1 MVRWIVIGSLV
12 KRAAQVLVTCLIV
25 LMLADGVVQMVE
37 FGHNWPEL
45 LSQFV
50 EELLN
55 QRYEFS
61 SRRMI
66 ELEVSDGCPSR

>member
-1 MVRWIVIGSLV
+1 MMRWIVIGSLV

-25 LMLADGVVQMVE
+25 LMLADGVVQMAE
-37 FGHNWPEL
+37 FAHNWPER

-55 QRYEFS
+55 QRYEFG

-66 ELEVSDGCPSR
+66 ELEVSDGCLSR

>member
-1 MVRWIVIGSLV
+1 MVRWILIGSLV

-37 FGHNWPEL
+37 FGHNWPER

-66 ELEVSDGCPSR
+66 ELEVSDGCFSR

>member
-1 MVRWIVIGSLV
+1 MMRWILIGSLV
-12 KRAAQVLVTCLIV
+12 KRVAQVLVTCLLV
-25 LMLADGVVQMVE
+25 LMLADGLVQMVE
-37 FGHNWPEL
+37 FGHNWPER

-66 ELEVSDGCPSR
+66 ELEVSDGCFSR